1 MMCTV
6 FGIRKK
12 KIPQPS
18 RREGTTHSPIN
29 RAVLSSSQSAVLHGR
44 IYRVSP
50 ETAQNRRFPQRPPRA
65 KVVFGYKRISRLGST
80 RVCRRV
86 RWQTFSSSL
95 NTIPGGGGVTR
106 AFSSYN
112 RVSKYRN
119 FDSKPSGSDASGSCK
134 VDAYGGDKAGKTKPF
149 RDFRRTPSQ

>member
-12 KIPQPS
+12 KIPQSS
-18 RREGTTHSPIN
+18 RREGTIHSPIN

-65 KVVFGYKRISRLGST
+65 KVVFGYKRISCLGST
-80 RVCRRV
+80 SLCRRV

-95 NTIPGGGGVTR
+95 NTIPGGGGVLEHLVVITE
-106 AFSSYN
+106 S
-112 RVSKYRN
+112 RN
-119 FDSKPSGSDASGSCK
+119 TEILIRSP
-134 VDAYGGDKAGKTKPF
+134 VVQTPAGAVK
-149 RDFRRTPSQ
+149 